1 MLSRLR
7 SWRAAVAL
15 GAIVIAGAWGT
26 FLGIWHLQGRASI
39 LDRAEGP
46 MTDWRLLI
54 AGERPAPE
62 GIVIVAIDDET
73 VRRVGAYP
81 LPRALLAQLVNRLT
95 DSGAKATALDILFL
109 DRGPAE
115 ADAQLA
121 DAIRHARAVIGAV
134 ALFPRGDAFS
144 DTSLGAGFSVAL
156 PIAERIV
163 TPVSPIAEAGE
174 IGLVNIS
181 ADHGGTPRYVP
192 LLIRAGAELLPCFA
206 LRASAA
212 AAGSDPEIAQND
224 IRVGASQSAVDI
236 GYHLPLRFYGP
247 RGTIPTISAQTI
259 LDGSGADAIRGR
271 IVLVGATAIGTA
283 DTFATPFDPLFSGV
297 EVEATAVAHLVTG
310 DGLIR
315 DLATRRIDLAA
326 SIILPILTV
335 LALSLRRISLGIAL
349 SFAPLLVWLA
359 AVTVAFTRNY
369 WLAMALPLAATL
381 PTGFFFGS
389 MRLWLEQRSKQ
400 RVRMQREAFRRFQSP
415 AIADTIATN
424 PRFLLEPMQQNAAIL
439 FVDLSSFTGL
449 SERLGAQ
456 RTRDFLKGFH
466 SIIEDEALRFN
477 GYVESFMGDGAMLVF
492 GLPTPRPDDAQRAI
506 DAALSLRRALNGW
519 IADLTLPDGY
529 VLGMRIGV
537 HHGAVVLSRL
547 GAETHQH
554 ITATGDVVN
563 VASRLLAVG
572 KESGAEIVFS
582 DELVEAAALSDDAR
596 LRSFTGPQE
605 VRIRGRTQP
614 LAIWFGTLDEAKQPQ
629 DLTDANVGRR
639 RADTT

>member
-1 MLSRLR
+1 MRSRLR

-15 GAIVIAGAWGT
+15 VAIIIAGTWGA
-26 FLGIWHLQGRASI
+26 FLGVWHLQGRASL

-73 VRRVGAYP
+73 VRRVGSHP
-81 LPRALLAQLVNRLT
+81 LPRALLAELVNRLT
-95 DSGAKATALDILFL
+95 ESAAKAIALDMLFL
-109 DRGPAE
+109 DPGPAD

-121 DAIRHARAVIGAV
+121 KAIRHARAVIGAV

-144 DTSLGAGFSVAL
+144 DTSLGSGLSLAL
-156 PIAERIV
+156 PLAERIV

-181 ADHGGTPRYVP
+181 ADHGGTPRYIP
-192 LLIRAGAELLPCFA
+192 LLIRSGVELLPCFA
-206 LRASAA
+206 LRASAVA
-212 AAGSDPEIAQND
+212 MGDPEIERNA
-224 IRVGASQSAVDI
+224 IRVGAAESAIDI

-259 LDGSGADAIRGR
+259 LDGGGLDAVRGR
-271 IVLVGATAIGTA
+271 IVVVGATAIGTA
-283 DTFATPFDPLFSGV
+283 DTFATAFDPLFPGV
-297 EVEATAVAHLVTG
+297 EVEATAVTHLVTG
-310 DGLIR
+310 GGLIR

-326 SIILPILTV
+326 SMILPILTV

-349 SFAPLLVWLA
+349 SFVPLVIWLILVIF
-359 AVTVAFTRNY
+359 AFTRNY
-369 WLAMALPLAATL
+369 WFAMALPLAATL
-381 PTGFFFGS
+381 PVGLLFGS
-389 MRLWLEQRSKQ
+389 LRLWLEQRSKQ
-400 RVRMQREAFRRFQSP
+400 RMRRQREAFRRFQSP

-424 PRFLLEPMQQNAAIL
+424 PRFLLEPVEQNAAIL
-439 FVDLSSFTGL
+439 FVDLSGFTGL
-449 SERLGAQ
+449 SEQLGAQ
-456 RTRDFLKGFH
+456 RTRNFLKEFH
-466 SIIEDEALRFN
+466 SIIEDEALRSN

-492 GLPTPRPDDAQRAI
+492 GLPAPRADDAARAI
-506 DAALSLRRALNGW
+506 KAALSLARALKVW
-519 IADLTLPDGY
+519 IGHLTLPEGY

-572 KESGAEIVFS
+572 KERRVEIVFS
-582 DELVEAAALSDDAR
+582 GDVVTAASASPDL
-596 LRSFTGPQE
+596 LRSFEGPPE
-605 VRIRGRTQP
+605 VQIRGRAKQ
-614 LAIWFGTLDEAKQPQ
+614 LAIWLGTLDRSEQVE
-629 DLTDANVGRR
+629 DVINVNVGR
-639 RADTT
+639 